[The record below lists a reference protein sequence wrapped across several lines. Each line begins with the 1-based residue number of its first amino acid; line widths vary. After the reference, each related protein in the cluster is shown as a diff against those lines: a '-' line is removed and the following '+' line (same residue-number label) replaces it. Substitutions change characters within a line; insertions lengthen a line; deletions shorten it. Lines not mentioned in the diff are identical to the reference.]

1 MKVATRSIMTFLSH
15 DFFNSRTLMHAGYT
29 LILPAGY
36 VHAHVLLFITSG
48 LPLALG
54 IWVKKGREELE
65 RGLVGVCH
73 TLTICRLEAFFFHT

>member
-36 VHAHVLLFITSG
+36 THTLVCSS
-48 LPLALG
+48 PSG
-54 IWVKKGREELE
+54 IWVKRKGKLDLVLKKNPKK
-65 RGLVGVCH
+65 GLVCH
-73 TLTICRLEAFFFHT
+73 TFTIC